1 MKIKK
6 TFTIHYFVK
15 GLNRIITTN
24 FENEKDFKD
33 FRKRNKH
40 SIVWNKTSIEENHI
54 LLSLH

>member
-15 GLNRIITTN
+15 GLNRISTRY
-24 FENEKDFKD
+24 FDNEKDFQD

-40 SIVWNKTSIEENHI
+40 NIAWNKTYIEENHI